1 MPLTDTAIRNA
12 KPRSKPYRMF
22 DSGGL
27 YLEVTPSGG
36 RLWRLKYR
44 VAGREKRLALGAYP
58 DIGLKVARQRRDE
71 ARNQL
76 AEGVDPGAAR
86 KAAKVSQAGLE
97 SFEAVA
103 REWHAKFAP
112 HWVAS
117 HGDRILKRLEAD
129 VFPWLGSRPIAE
141 IKAPELLAAAR
152 RIHSRGALETAHRA
166 MQNCGQVFRYAVA
179 TGRAERDPSQDLRG
193 ALPQPKQRHHA
204 SIVEPKRIGG
214 LLRSID
220 AYEGYFATKCALR
233 LAPLVFVRPGEL
245 RKAVWDEFNLDA
257 AEWRIPAARMK
268 MREQHV
274 VPLSQQAIAILREL
288 EPKTG
293 RGIPAKPDAPRYLF
307 PGARSRQRPMSENAV
322 LAALRRMGY
331 SKDEMTGH
339 GFRSMASTLLHEQGW
354 NHQAIER
361 QLAHA
366 ERNAVSAAYNF
377 AEHLPERRRMMQA
390 WAEYLDSLKHNA
402 NVIPLFK
409 TGSDRQT

>member
-27 YLEVTPSGG
+27 YLEVTLSGG

-58 DIGLKVARQRRDE
+58 DVGLKAARLRRDE
-71 ARNQL
+71 ARTQL

-112 HWVAS
+112 GWVAS
-117 HGDRILKRLEAD
+117 HADRILKRLESD

-152 RIHSRGALETAHRA
+152 RVESRGALETAHRA

-179 TGRAERDPSQDLRG
+179 TGRAERNPAQDLRG

-214 LLRSID
+214 LLRAID

-257 AEWRIPAARMK
+257 AEWRIPAERMK
-268 MREQHV
+268 MREQHI
-274 VPLSQQAIAILREL
+274 VPLSRQAIAILRDL

-293 RGIPAKPDAPRYLF
+293 RGIPAKPEAPRYLF
-307 PGARSRQRPMSENAV
+307 PGARSRERPMSENAV

-339 GFRSMASTLLHEQGW
+339 GFRSMASTLLHEMGW

-366 ERNAVSAAYNF
+366 ERNAVSAAYNY
-377 AEHLPERRRMMQA
+377 AEHLLERRKMMQS
-390 WAEYLDSLKHNA
+390 WADHLESLKRGA
-402 NVIPLFK
+402 DVVPLFK
-409 TGSDRQT
+409 IGAGQAT